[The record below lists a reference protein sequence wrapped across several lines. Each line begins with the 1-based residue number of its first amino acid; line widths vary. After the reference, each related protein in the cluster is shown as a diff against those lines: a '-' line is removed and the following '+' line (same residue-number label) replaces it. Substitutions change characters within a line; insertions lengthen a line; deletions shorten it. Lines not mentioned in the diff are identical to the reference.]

1 MIAASGDITV
11 KYLSMSITEIVINQ
25 ATHIISTGGYG
36 SVSVLMAMESMIV
49 PVPSE
54 AVMPFAGFLIFQ
66 GKFTFAGVIIAS
78 TIGSI
83 VGSLISYVIGAY
95 GGPYIVHRFGKYLL
109 LREHHLTMTERF
121 FARYGEKAVFI
132 SRFIPVVRHLIS
144 IPAGVGRMKLGK
156 FILYTL
162 VGAALWNTFLAYV
175 GFQLGNNWGVV
186 RKYGEAADLIILA
199 LIVVAIAY
207 SILRYRRNKRPR
219 I

>member
-1 MIAASGDITV
+1 
-11 KYLSMSITEIVINQ
+11 MSITEIVINE
-25 ATHIISTGGYG
+25 ATHVISTGGYG
-36 SVSVLMAMESMIV
+36 SVGILMAMESMIL

-78 TIGSI
+78 TVGSI

-95 GGPYIVHRFGKYLL
+95 GGPYIVHKFGRYLL
-109 LREHHLTMTERF
+109 LRQHHLEITERF
-121 FARYGEKAVFI
+121 FARYGEKTVFI

-156 FILYTL
+156 FMLYTV
-162 VGAALWNTFLAYV
+162 VGAAIWNTFLAYV

-186 RKYGEAADLIILA
+186 RKYGEVADFVIAGLMLA
-199 LIVVAIAY
+199 GVVY
-207 SILRYRRNKRPR
+207 LVVRQKRKKR
-219 I
+219 GQ